1 MAERSIFRIHHKL
14 YILTASLFFGDLG
27 TGILMLLIPMYIK
40 HLGGGMGMSIEIK
53 SALAFG
59 VFGLF
64 AAASYPVMGRLSD
77 RINRRKPF
85 VLAGLA
91 GFTVLSAACANIDTF
106 EQLLMIRVAQGI
118 MVGVMVPSVLAMLTH
133 ISTPDNRGRSMGA
146 YSTVR
151 GIGSAVGPAT
161 GGVIAATGGFGA
173 GFYACAALGL
183 SSIIF
188 VAFFVEEPR
197 VSGTPNASGTPNIP
211 GTALS
216 ENQVMYPRKERG
228 ETHSFDAVFSPP
240 RGSAHSPLK
249 SNDLVI
255 SLKNSAVPTG
265 TSSTAG
271 GKTNCPPDSSNSAAN
286 AEIKLLASA
295 AFTTMFAIMIIATL
309 LPLYETRLCASTA
322 ELGAALAAYFSARL
336 IFQMPMGVLSDLIST
351 RRVVVAGLGVSALLL
366 PLIAHVTTTPEF
378 LTLMFAIGTAA
389 AAVNTPALAF
399 GADLSCPGMVGQQLS
414 LFPMASAIGM
424 VAGPLVGGVFAS
436 YIGFTAPFY
445 LCAGLMVIVGALV
458 MIRGR

>member
-1 MAERSIFRIHHKL
+1 MAERSIFRIHHEL

-27 TGILMLLIPMYIK
+27 TGILMPLIPLYLK

-91 GFTVLSAACANIDTF
+91 GFTVLSAACANINTF

-118 MVGVMVPSVLAMLTH
+118 MVGVMVPSVLAMLTR

-151 GIGSAVGPAT
+151 GIGSAVGPAV

-173 GFYACAALGL
+173 GFYTCAALGL

-197 VSGTPNASGTPNIP
+197 VSGASNASGTPNIP
-211 GTALS
+211 GTTLS
-216 ENQVMYPRKERG
+216 ENPVMYPSKGRG
-228 ETHSFDAVFSPP
+228 TPRFDAVFSPP
-240 RGSAHSPLK
+240 RGSAHSPLR

-265 TSSTAG
+265 TSGTSG
-271 GKTNCPPDSSNSAAN
+271 GKTDCPPDSSNSAAN
-286 AEIKLLASA
+286 AEIKLLAAA

-309 LPLYETRLCASTA
+309 LPLYETRLGASTA
-322 ELGAALAAYFSARL
+322 GLGAALAAYFSARL

-366 PLIAHVTTTPEF
+366 LLIAHVTTTPEF

-399 GADLSCPGMVGQQLS
+399 GADLSCPGMVGQQMS

-424 VAGPLVGGVFAS
+424 VAGPLIGGVFAS
-436 YIGFTAPFY
+436 YLGFTTPFY